1 MPCSAIAVLVLKC
14 LAHPLLSVAVFNKY
28 PQSDRERELFS
39 LKGKD
44 NQRYWARSAICSD
57 SGTESQ
63 RFDPHCIHSTQR
75 IVSIIDCNNPL
86 SEDEGWGDEG
96 WGDVPV
102 FVGLLIIMSVLYTQL
117 P

>member
-1 MPCSAIAVLVLKC
+1 MKC
-14 LAHPLLSVAVFNKY
+14 PVHPFLSVAVFNKY

-57 SGTESQ
+57 SDTESL
-63 RFDPHCIHSTQR
+63 RSDPHCIHSAQR

-86 SEDEGWGDEG
+86 SKDEGQRWG
-96 WGDVPV
+96 WGGVPV
-102 FVGLLIIMSVLYTQL
+102 FVGLLTIRSVLYAQV